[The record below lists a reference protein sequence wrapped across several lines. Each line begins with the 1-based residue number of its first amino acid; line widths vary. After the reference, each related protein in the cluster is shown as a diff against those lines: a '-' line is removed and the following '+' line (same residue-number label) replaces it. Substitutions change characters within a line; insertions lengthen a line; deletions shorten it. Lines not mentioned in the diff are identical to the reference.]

1 MKYVKQFLI
10 IIGISLAG
18 EILKYILPLPI
29 PASIYGMA
37 ILFIALLTDVR
48 ETGKFLIEIMPL
60 MFIPAGVGLMS
71 SWGVL
76 KPLLVPVS
84 VITVVSLVVVMAAG
98 GLVSQ
103 AVIRI
108 TIKKNGENYD
118 E

>member
-1 MKYVKQFLI
+1 M
-10 IIGISLAG
+10 
-18 EILKYILPLPI
+18 
-29 PASIYGMA
+29 
-37 ILFIALLTDVR
+37 
-48 ETGKFLIEIMPL
+48 
-60 MFIPAGVGLMS
+60 
-71 SWGVL
+71 L

>member
-1 MKYVKQFLI
+1 MYVRQESFL
-10 IIGISLAG
+10 
-18 EILKYILPLPI
+18 LKLCLLCSFLPVWDLCHH
-29 PASIYGMA
+29 G
-37 ILFIALLTDVR
+37 
-48 ETGKFLIEIMPL
+48 
-60 MFIPAGVGLMS
+60 
-71 SWGVL
+71 GVL

>member
-1 MKYVKQFLI
+1 MGRVK
-10 IIGISLAG
+10 
-18 EILKYILPLPI
+18 
-29 PASIYGMA
+29 AS
-37 ILFIALLTDVR
+37 
-48 ETGKFLIEIMPL
+48 
-60 MFIPAGVGLMS
+60 S
-71 SWGVL
+71 
-76 KPLLVPVS
+76 VS

>member
-1 MKYVKQFLI
+1 MGRVK
-10 IIGISLAG
+10 
-18 EILKYILPLPI
+18 
-29 PASIYGMA
+29 ASSC
-37 ILFIALLTDVR
+37 T
-48 ETGKFLIEIMPL
+48 
-60 MFIPAGVGLMS
+60 
-71 SWGVL
+71 
-76 KPLLVPVS
+76 S